1 MKDYNPIVSVIIP
14 NYNHSRYLKRRID
27 SVLNQ
32 TYRDFEV
39 IILDDCSTDNSVEII
54 REYLSSDKISQMVV
68 NEKNSGSTFLQWEK
82 GLSLA
87 RGKYIWIAES
97 DDYADPAFL
106 ETLISLL
113 EKTPGSSVAYSYSY
127 LVDENGHILPEDWDR
142 SHWTNYKVKIFE
154 GKDFAKGWMLFNNTI
169 YNTSMGVF
177 CKDAFEKIGKR
188 YTEYKYSG
196 DWYFWN
202 RLCLEGKVI
211 RSCDK
216 LNYYRQHTEKVT
228 SKADLEGLGFIE
240 SKYTVDDLIKQLSL
254 TSIQRTVVI
263 GWFIKRIVSSTLFK
277 NNEVKKNILKDVMSY
292 FKCGMSSLYIYKL
305 DKRLNFSSLNI
316 KKNRRL

>member
-1 MKDYNPIVSVIIP
+1 M
-14 NYNHSRYLKRRID
+14 
-27 SVLNQ
+27 LNQ

-154 GKDFAKGWMLFNNTI
+154 GKDFAKGGC
-169 YNTSMGVF
+169 Y
-177 CKDAFEKIGKR
+177 
-188 YTEYKYSG
+188 
-196 DWYFWN
+196 
-202 RLCLEGKVI
+202 
-211 RSCDK
+211 
-216 LNYYRQHTEKVT
+216 
-228 SKADLEGLGFIE
+228 
-240 SKYTVDDLIKQLSL
+240 LI
-254 TSIQRTVVI
+254 I
-263 GWFIKRIVSSTLFK
+263 
-277 NNEVKKNILKDVMSY
+277 
-292 FKCGMSSLYIYKL
+292 LYIIQVWGYSAKMHSRRSVNAIQNINIAGIGIFGTGCVWKVKL
-305 DKRLNFSSLNI
+305 
-316 KKNRRL
+316 